1 VAPKM
6 EDRRFVESREL
17 RLFVEAPAEGGFRLV
32 APDGSV
38 ILERPTYERLRRDA
52 MDAIGPSDG
61 APLRLTV
68 LVGGRRRKPE
78 PRLLVRRR

>member
-1 VAPKM
+1 M
-6 EDRRFVESREL
+6 DDSRFMQSREL
-17 RLFVEAPAEGGFRLV
+17 KLFVEAPAEGGFRLV

-52 MDAIGPSDG
+52 IDVIGPSDG

-68 LVGGRRRKPE
+68 LVGGRRRNPN
-78 PRLLVRRR
+78 RGY